1 MIGIEQYAFAVLCE
15 DLVKQKQDNIP
26 HTDEFR
32 VFCAKHL
39 KHEDVNL
46 RPSLQAVLL
55 HPYFT
60 HDFIQIHSYL
70 LELPLKSPESKQEFF
85 CTLLERLRCFDEQIT
100 ASQLAG
106 LLLSRL
112 VLLDITAKACFTP
125 YLLKPKST
133 DEISELEST
142 IHGLFSPQVFQ
153 KYLIPKI
160 KQAFAIKDA
169 QIRIALLEY
178 FPSYVEM
185 FNRDDLKHEILPQLL
200 LGIKDTNDFL
210 VSRTLLCMADLIPI
224 LGATQVIGGNR
235 TKIFSDGRPQGPETQ
250 LVKSTSEPRS
260 ITPVITSA
268 EHLLTESPIPEPID
282 VSGSFA
288 LNGVSEENDA
298 DVSSNLDPIVD
309 AMPERLTPE
318 GEEMEVPTASE
329 MEPEDWS
336 DWENQDG
343 HIPNSNIDNP
353 TTASPSHSL
362 PVVADTEQNVHL
374 TAHPLHI
381 EQSKQIENKQSTV
394 RAIIKSDDIDELDI
408 KNKTFKKLEEP
419 EEFDFFKDMVPV
431 IQKAN
436 TMLVGKELQKT
447 QDPRV
452 TKNVENELSSN
463 RLSLSS
469 TDVIENGWGD
479 NEDAWGE

>member
-1 MIGIEQYAFAVLCE
+1 MIGIEQYAFAILCE
-15 DLVKQKQDNIP
+15 DLVRQKQGNIP
-26 HTDEFR
+26 HTNEFR
-32 VFCAKHL
+32 EYCAKHL

-70 LELPLKSPESKQEFF
+70 VELPLKSPESKQEFF
-85 CTLLERLRCFDEQIT
+85 STLLDRLRCFDEQIT

-125 YLLKPKST
+125 FLLKPKAI

-142 IHGLFSPQVFQ
+142 IHGLFSPKVFQ

-250 LVKSTSEPRS
+250 LVKSTTEPRS

-282 VSGSFA
+282 VSGSFT

-329 MEPEDWS
+329 IEPEDWS

-343 HIPNSNIDNP
+343 HIPNSTIDNP
-353 TTASPSHSL
+353 TTVSPIHSL
-362 PVVADTEQNVHL
+362 SVVENTEQNIP
-374 TAHPLHI
+374 PLQAD
-381 EQSKQIENKQSTV
+381 QSKQTETKNSTV
-394 RAIIKSDDIDELDI
+394 RAIVKSDDIDELDI

-436 TMLVGKELQKT
+436 TMLVGKEPQPT
-447 QDPRV
+447 QEPLV
-452 TKNVENELSSN
+452 TKNLENRVSSN

-469 TDVIENGWGD
+469 TDVIENGWGE